1 MSPSHLDEKDEQARK
16 EDVAKGERCR
26 IKTHLYS
33 LKGILQIWCYI
44 HPMHFFYLIVS
55 FSSKTNVK
63 DTTNPFQKKLIK
75 PNVTMPTL
83 VLDLESSSMCCYL
96 ALVERLIDQ

>member
-1 MSPSHLDEKDEQARK
+1 
-16 EDVAKGERCR
+16 
-26 IKTHLYS
+26 
-33 LKGILQIWCYI
+33 
-44 HPMHFFYLIVS
+44 MHFFYLIVS
-55 FSSKTNVK
+55 FSNDANVK
-63 DTTNPFQKKLIK
+63 DTTNSFQKKLIK